1 MKNLR
6 LCLLAA
12 TILVCGCAPLTV
24 PTRASATQS
33 AVPHKTGTIRV
44 GFSSNADLGDVPSL
58 MAHELLRAE
67 GYTIQARN
75 FAGADL
81 QVSAL
86 MQGDLD
92 IANGSMRTVWIAQN
106 RKPAASTIMEQVKN
120 NWLLV
125 SKTAFKTC
133 AELEGQRIA
142 FTNTG
147 SLNYALFVA
156 HTKKHC
162 PELKYEQL
170 FISSSGNRAAALLAG
185 ELEATP
191 LSLSDWIQVQQKEPN
206 RFHVLVNYAA
216 ELPELKTTGV
226 HANRAF
232 AEQQPEAVR
241 DYIRALLTVHRTIQ
255 SDPTAL
261 EKAIVKFLDLDAET
275 AQTLAQAYLALG
287 MWDPNGG
294 LEREDVQ
301 SSLDFFTENG
311 SLPEGLTVDGVADLS
326 YLNQVLEEIGRR

>member
-1 MKNLR
+1 MKKL
-6 LCLLAA
+6 LLYLLAG
-12 TILVCGCAPLTV
+12 TILVCGCAPLTP
-24 PTRASATQS
+24 PTAPPAAQT
-33 AVPHKTGTIRV
+33 ALPPKTGTIRV
-44 GFSSNADLGDVPSL
+44 GFPSNADLGDVPLL
-58 MAHELLRAE
+58 MAHELLQAQ
-67 GYTIQARN
+67 GYTIEAKN

-92 IANGSMRTVWIAQN
+92 IANGSMRTMWIAQS
-106 RKPAASTIMEQVKN
+106 RKPAARTIMEQVKN

-125 SKTAFKTC
+125 AKREFKTC
-133 AELEGQRIA
+133 ADLQGQRIA
-142 FTNTG
+142 FTNTA
-147 SLNYALFVA
+147 SLNYALFSA
-156 HTKKHC
+156 HIQEHC
-162 PELKYEQL
+162 PDLKFEQL

-206 RFHVLVNYAA
+206 RFHVLVNYAE
-216 ELPELKTTGV
+216 ELPGLKTTGV

-241 DYIRALLTVHRTIQ
+241 DYIRALLTVHRTIR

-261 EKAIVKFLDLDAET
+261 EKAIVKFLDLDAGT
-275 AQTLAQAYLALG
+275 AQSLARAYLTLD
-287 MWDPNGG
+287 MWDRNGG

-301 SSLDFFTENG
+301 SSLDFFTRTG
-311 SLPEGLTVDGVADLS
+311 SLPEGLTVDGVANLS
-326 YLNQVLEEIGRR
+326 YLDEVLQEMGRK